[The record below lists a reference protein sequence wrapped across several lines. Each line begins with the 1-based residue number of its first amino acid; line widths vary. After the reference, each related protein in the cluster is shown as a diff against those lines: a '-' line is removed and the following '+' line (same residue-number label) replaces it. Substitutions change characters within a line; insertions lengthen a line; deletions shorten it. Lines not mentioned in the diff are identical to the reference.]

1 MNELAKKLSVISLNF
16 MSWGAAIYLVFL
28 PFLPFFSIT
37 FGSFGTSQGVLLGII
52 FLWAVYSISNRRI
65 GFEFDNTN
73 VAFMA
78 IAFLSLAVSIL
89 TRPENT
95 VLVLGIKNNIFPILA
110 LLVLQLPVGNKKFLI
125 KNIQWIIII
134 PGVIVAILAILQSTI
149 IPPSFLETIG
159 YRATDFSINTINP
172 RQTVDGSL
180 KIYRAFSTLSGPNQL
195 GAYLILPFSFVLA
208 YSIKKKKWWGL
219 ALCLPLLAAMIL
231 SFSRSAWLGAIAAL
245 IVALILLANKKQ
257 RVKIAIVSF
266 FVTVFAGLLVL
277 GLASQNQ
284 RFQNVIMHGRYFE
297 NRIEGSDQQRIESI
311 VNSFSEVISKPFGN
325 GLGSAGPASLKSTK
339 PLISENWYLQ
349 IAYEVGIIGL
359 ILYLF
364 AFTSL
369 LRDFYKRIDDPLAVG
384 LFAATAG
391 ILVANLF
398 LHTWADSTL
407 SMMMFALY
415 GIFKA
420 NNK

>member
-16 MSWGAAIYLVFL
+16 MAWGAAIYLVFL

-52 FLWAVYSISNRRI
+52 FLWAMYSISNRRI

-78 IAFLSLAVSIL
+78 IVFLSLAVSIL

-95 VLVLGIKNNIFPILA
+95 AFVLGIKNNIFPILA

-134 PGVIVAILAILQSTI
+134 PGIIVAILAVLQSTVI
-149 IPPSFLETIG
+149 APSFLETIG
-159 YRATDFSINTINP
+159 YKTADFSINTINP

-180 KIYRAFSTLSGPNQL
+180 KIYRAFSTLGGPNQL

-219 ALCLPLLAAMIL
+219 ALCLPLLAALLL

-284 RFQNVIMHGRYFE
+284 RFQNVVLHGRYFE
-297 NRIEGSDQQRIESI
+297 NRIEGSDQQRIVSI
-311 VNSFSEVISKPFGN
+311 TNSFNEVLDKPFGN

-359 ILYLF
+359 ILYLL

-369 LRDFYKRIDDPLAVG
+369 LRDFYKRIDEPLAVA

-407 SMMMFALY
+407 SLMMFALY

-420 NNK
+420 NKQ